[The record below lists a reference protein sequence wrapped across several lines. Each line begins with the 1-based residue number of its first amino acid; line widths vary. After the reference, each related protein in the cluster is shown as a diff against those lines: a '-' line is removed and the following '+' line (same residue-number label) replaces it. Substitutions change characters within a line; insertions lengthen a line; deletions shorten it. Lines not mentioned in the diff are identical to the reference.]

1 MLYRIFHVDSD
12 IQAARPSCQL
22 GRCSLAKEICCA
34 HHGGRV
40 LINQLIQ
47 MPPKEVYSINVVAIC
62 HMNEVTSAAP
72 PQVEECEVRLDVPE
86 VCCIGAPAAVPGS
99 ARTRDVVEALVDR
112 KAIRSTFGLEGQAT
126 AEAWREWPWVSVND
140 VHLQLQ
146 RTTGGARSALR
157 EARSRQLPLQRGRQ

>member
-1 MLYRIFHVDSD
+1 MRSN
-12 IQAARPSCQL
+12 IQKLSSKL
-22 GRCSLAKEICCA
+22 
-34 HHGGRV
+34 
-40 LINQLIQ
+40 
-47 MPPKEVYSINVVAIC
+47 
-62 HMNEVTSAAP
+62 MNEVTSAAP

-146 RTTGGARSALR
+146 RTTGGARRRAHRLQCRANRGGLPCVSSDHCAYSRRRPGDWYPCRCGFQIDPASTSAAAKHGPADLS
-157 EARSRQLPLQRGRQ
+157 AW